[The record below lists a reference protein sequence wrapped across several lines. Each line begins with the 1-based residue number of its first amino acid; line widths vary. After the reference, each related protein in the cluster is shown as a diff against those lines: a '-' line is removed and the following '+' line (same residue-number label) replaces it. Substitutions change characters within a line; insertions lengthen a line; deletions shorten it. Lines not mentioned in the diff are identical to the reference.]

1 MKNKFTAFS
10 KTPLMYGILIAFV
23 LTIFLTLA
31 FTSAHRLP
39 SRVDE
44 GSFLIKGYYY
54 ITGKYT
60 PFEDYGP
67 WTNNMPFAYYIPG
80 LAQAIFGPGLRTGRY
95 FAIFLTLL
103 NLVGVWILTNRLK
116 GKWWALFGVFILA
129 INPAVIRIY
138 VQAISE
144 GLVAC
149 LLTWALVF
157 LIGKNRQLWQIA
169 LGAFLCALTTLT
181 RQNMIFLLPFAVLYA
196 FWVHGRKAGWVAL
209 VFTALPFIGIHIIYY
224 PQIMNLWY
232 AWLPGVVKKT
242 LGIVIING
250 GGEQA
255 WQPVVSDLSRVVS
268 FFMAFRYHFAIL
280 FGVFLASV
288 MLWVRK
294 WWANDSERKTV
305 ILLTGLFF
313 VFFWMHAWASL
324 TKNYCVFCFPN
335 YITFFLPI
343 GLLISVI
350 VYSNLLKMKPQIPI
364 FPVILFTLSIIPGL
378 FLGSLETT
386 GHWVMALPFPR
397 LKGGQI
403 LTGYVP
409 LWSIFSNRF
418 NLEFHQLLPMIA
430 PAFGFLIALVFILV
444 ALILHKKT
452 EKQVNWKFSI
462 TLSFLLLAAST
473 VLTPTYLMGNELS
486 ENLCGGD
493 VIASYETVGAELA
506 KTIPE
511 GAKVFWGAGS
521 VVTPLLYIP
530 NAELH
535 SPQLNGV
542 YSLRR
547 GGERDLLEK
556 MGYYNEESTQAWR
569 DTDEFFLIN
578 YLKMGEFWKAFFTPE
593 KFNEYERTS
602 PFDPCDAESTIR
614 IYRRK

>member
-1 MKNKFTAFS
+1 
-10 KTPLMYGILIAFV
+10 
-23 LTIFLTLA
+23 
-31 FTSAHRLP
+31 
-39 SRVDE
+39 
-44 GSFLIKGYYY
+44 
-54 ITGKYT
+54 
-60 PFEDYGP
+60 
-67 WTNNMPFAYYIPG
+67 
-80 LAQAIFGPGLRTGRY
+80 
-95 FAIFLTLL
+95 
-103 NLVGVWILTNRLK
+103 
-116 GKWWALFGVFILA
+116 
-129 INPAVIRIY
+129 
-138 VQAISE
+138 
-144 GLVAC
+144 
-149 LLTWALVF
+149 
-157 LIGKNRQLWQIA
+157 
-169 LGAFLCALTTLT
+169 
-181 RQNMIFLLPFAVLYA
+181 
-196 FWVHGRKAGWVAL
+196 
-209 VFTALPFIGIHIIYY
+209 
-224 PQIMNLWY
+224 
-232 AWLPGVVKKT
+232 
-242 LGIVIING
+242 
-250 GGEQA
+250 
-255 WQPVVSDLSRVVS
+255 
-268 FFMAFRYHFAIL
+268 
-280 FGVFLASV
+280 
-288 MLWVRK
+288 
-294 WWANDSERKTV
+294 
-305 ILLTGLFF
+305 
-313 VFFWMHAWASL
+313 
-324 TKNYCVFCFPN
+324 
-335 YITFFLPI
+335 
-343 GLLISVI
+343 
-350 VYSNLLKMKPQIPI
+350 
-364 FPVILFTLSIIPGL
+364 
-378 FLGSLETT
+378 
-386 GHWVMALPFPR
+386 
-397 LKGGQI
+397 
-403 LTGYVP
+403 
-409 LWSIFSNRF
+409 
-418 NLEFHQLLPMIA
+418 MIA